1 MTQMRHNYDYGSTY
15 RQALRVNWQ
24 IEDIIGGDK
33 TLDFQ
38 KPFLPE
44 TWVDASELDFLS
56 EPEKL
61 TVNHIRSNSYLYLFG
76 LVEEYILPFVV
87 DHTRRRIYKTR
98 QEEIQALLHFAEEE
112 SKHIELFQRFSSVL
126 HAGLGID
133 KEV

>member
-1 MTQMRHNYDYGSTY
+1 MTQIRHNYDYGSTY

-24 IEDIIGGDK
+24 IEDINGGDK

-61 TVNHIRSNSYLYLFG
+61 T
-76 LVEEYILPFVV
+76 
-87 DHTRRRIYKTR
+87 
-98 QEEIQALLHFAEEE
+98 
-112 SKHIELFQRFSSVL
+112 
-126 HAGLGID
+126 
-133 KEV
+133 